1 MHSFTR
7 VTKPSL
13 LMAMVADTNYASN
26 CNNYG
31 YPKYGTYIYGQPDGA
46 NMSIILR
53 SMSGWQATLA
63 MELSIR

>member
-1 MHSFTR
+1 
-7 VTKPSL
+7 
-13 LMAMVADTNYASN
+13 MAMVADTNYASN